1 MKKPIKIIKFAT
13 AAMLISTALVA
24 TVSAQD
30 DSATPKKEMQKQ
42 AHKSCFIEGEKI
54 VDNSPKR
61 KASERE
67 QKILD
72 KTIGVIN
79 RFDSQKDA
87 FTKLDHDHNCQL
99 DRSEVKKLLGY
110 AKVKGIVQSI
120 ASGRLI
126 TQYDLSHDGAVQWR
140 EFHHAVDKAIA
151 KQEESEKP
159 EEKSTP

>member
-1 MKKPIKIIKFAT
+1 MKKPIKIIKFAA

-42 AHKSCFIEGEKI
+42 AHKSCFFEGEKI

-151 KQEESEKP
+151 KQEESKQP